1 MRGYLILLSLLAENA
16 SAIETHCS
24 RQEQVVFS
32 CAIKSSKIISLC
44 ASKALAVGQGSLTY
58 RFGHLG
64 KVELEFPS
72 TPINSVQKFRSAH
85 YTRYQTDRTEISFAI
100 KKYNYTIFDYYE
112 GEQKL
117 KNIRGVRVLSLN
129 EASSETELLC
139 KSQVKSEL
147 QKLSGIIP
155 CDTENALAS
164 CN

>member
-1 MRGYLILLSLLAENA
+1 MRVYLVLLSLLAENA

-24 RQEQVVFS
+24 KQEQIIFS
-32 CAIKSSKIISLC
+32 CAIKSSKIVSLC
-44 ASKALAVGQGSLTY
+44 ASKALALGQASLTY

-72 TPINSVQKFRSAH
+72 TPINSLKQFRSAF
-85 YTRYQTDRTEISFAI
+85 YSRYQTERTEVSFALN
-100 KKYNYTIFDYYE
+100 KFNYTIFDYYE
-112 GEQKL
+112 GEQKQ
-117 KNIRGVRVLSLN
+117 KNIRGVRVLN
-129 EASSETELLC
+129 QNGTKPETELLC
-139 KSQVKSEL
+139 YRQVKSEL